1 MSKKRQKEIIE
12 LLEQTISDEHQKFG
26 GGNTEV
32 IEQLN
37 RRLVKVKEWVKK
49 KDE

>member
-1 MSKKRQKEIIE
+1 MSKKRQKEIIQ
-12 LLEQTISDEHQKFG
+12 LLEKTISDEHQKYG
-26 GGNTEV
+26 GGNAEI

-37 RRLVKVKEWVKK
+37 KRLVKVKEWVKK